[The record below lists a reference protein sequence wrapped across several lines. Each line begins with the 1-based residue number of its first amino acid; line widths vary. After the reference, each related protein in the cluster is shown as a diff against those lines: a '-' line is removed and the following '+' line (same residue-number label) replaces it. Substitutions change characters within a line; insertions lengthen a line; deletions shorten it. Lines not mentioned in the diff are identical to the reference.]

1 MVESIVLVNSSLGT
15 SLPLNMGAQDFVLES
30 IDWGSIES
38 SSRTY
43 KFINQVGVYVTGTT
57 LESRTISILGWVVA
71 ENATTMA
78 ERKRFLNSFVNPL
91 QRLEMQYNE
100 YKIEGIPD
108 TTIKYGT
115 DMENNNEVMCKFL
128 INMFCPDP
136 MFYTQTG
143 AYVSVATWTP
153 KFRFPLV
160 FPKTKGIIMGLRS
173 PSTIAEVVN
182 SGALPC
188 GMVITLEASGEVVN
202 PKLIDI
208 NSQKYIR
215 LLHTMPAD
223 EVIQI
228 STVDNNKTIRKI
240 VSGASTNVFNYLDFQ
255 NSTFLQLAVGTN
267 YLRYD
272 ADSGLNNLSVTI
284 RFNPR
289 MLEVQE

>member
-1 MVESIVLVNSSLGT
+1 MVESIVLVNNSLGT
-15 SLPLNMGAQDFVLES
+15 SLPLNMAARDFVLES
-30 IDWGSIES
+30 VDWGSIES
-38 SSRTY
+38 SSKTY

-71 ENATTMA
+71 DDAATMA
-78 ERKRFLNSFVNPL
+78 SRKRFLNSFVNPL

-108 TTIKYGT
+108 TSIKYGA
-115 DMENNNEVMCKFL
+115 DMENNNEVMCKFF
-128 INMFCPDP
+128 ISMFCPDP

-173 PSTIAEVVN
+173 PSTITEIVN
-182 SGALPC
+182 PGALPC
-188 GMVITLEASGEVVN
+188 GMVITLEASGEVAN
-202 PKLIDI
+202 PKLTDI

-215 LLHTMPAD
+215 LLHTMQAG
-223 EVIQI
+223 ETIQI
-228 STVDNNKTIRKI
+228 STVENSKTVRQIL
-240 VSGASTNVFNYLDFQ
+240 GETSTNVFQYLDFQ